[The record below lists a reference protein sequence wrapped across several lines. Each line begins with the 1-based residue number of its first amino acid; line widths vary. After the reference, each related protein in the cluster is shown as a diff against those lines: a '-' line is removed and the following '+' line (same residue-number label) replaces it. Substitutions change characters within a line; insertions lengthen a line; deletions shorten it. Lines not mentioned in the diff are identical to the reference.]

1 MSNLSLDGN
10 TSFIG
15 TQFIKLLNTGS
26 SNLATEQF
34 VNDAI
39 IEGVGGI
46 TVDAYTKT
54 ETDTLLNNKLNIL
67 NPQTITGDLDV
78 NGTIE
83 FVSMKGNF
91 ISNND
96 INTDLKFQINSND
109 FITLN
114 VANDRIEVDKDI
126 EMHSSRLKTNVL
138 DTWTNTNLLIKQ
150 NDVTAIDMRNDLTK
164 FNCDIETNG
173 FKVKSN
179 AFDTVN
185 DVAMKIKRFDEADDT
200 IQISRQTTITSNKLD
215 GNDLFIEHLNNT
227 TGLLEGTMTF
237 KNANEIY
244 STVIG
249 GGKQE
254 LALNKYVDGGV
265 RVGDTTGY
273 LTVNGAQNASDAL
286 TVNGSSYLSGNVNC
300 NGIFYTNA
308 ANAINW
314 SSGDLTLGGK
324 MVIYNDNITMNDD
337 IIVNNIVKCDNY
349 VNKGGTTSTI
359 INHIMEDVA
368 GEIKFLCRR
377 PH

>member
-138 DTWTNTNLLIKQ
+138 DTWTNTNLY
-150 NDVTAIDMRNDLTK
+150 
-164 FNCDIETNG
+164 E
-173 FKVKSN
+173 
-179 AFDTVN
+179 
-185 DVAMKIKRFDEADDT
+185 KR
-200 IQISRQTTITSNKLD
+200 LD
-215 GNDLFIEHLNNT
+215 
-227 TGLLEGTMTF
+227 
-237 KNANEIY
+237 
-244 STVIG
+244 
-249 GGKQE
+249 
-254 LALNKYVDGGV
+254 
-265 RVGDTTGY
+265 
-273 LTVNGAQNASDAL
+273 
-286 TVNGSSYLSGNVNC
+286 
-300 NGIFYTNA
+300 
-308 ANAINW
+308 
-314 SSGDLTLGGK
+314 
-324 MVIYNDNITMNDD
+324 
-337 IIVNNIVKCDNY
+337 
-349 VNKGGTTSTI
+349 
-359 INHIMEDVA
+359 
-368 GEIKFLCRR
+368 
-377 PH
+377 